1 MQLKSHSFTEAK
13 TKKIPGPRPLPIIG
27 NLPSIGQHKHV
38 TFNQLAKK
46 YGDIFQ
52 VNILIKPVV
61 VLNRLETIKQALQ
74 KQQEDFAGRP
84 DFPTLRDAVKGRTIG
99 GRDYGLLFKRQREI
113 ILSTLRTFFSK
124 NIPVLE
130 QQVIE
135 EANELANIF
144 LDHQDQPFDPEVE
157 IGLAVTNIILSMLFG
172 KRDSRSDLD
181 CIELSKCGRKFVAN
195 SAGALV
201 YDFMPQARV
210 FCEGGLKVQHACL
223 DTLERVVLK
232 RLNGY
237 KESYDPENL
246 RTLTDLLLKATSEV
260 DESERKTLG
269 LDEYLLVEGATQEL
283 VGTGLQPIFPILRW
297 ALLYMIAHPEIQAEI
312 QQELD
317 RVVGR
322 ERSVRLE
329 DQEKLPF
336 MQACIHEILR
346 CAPFFPLGL
355 PHSTTTDT
363 TLNGYFIPKDTP
375 VFVNLYSLT
384 RDERYWEE
392 PDKFNPHRF
401 LNENREIREDL
412 LDKYY
417 PFSMGKRRCFGEYLG
432 RFEVFLFLA
441 NLMHKCKFERVAGE
455 KLGFDG
461 CPGAIIHTEDY
472 QVIVKPRF

>member
-1 MQLKSHSFTEAK
+1 MQLKFHASTEAK

-27 NLPSIGQHKHV
+27 NLPSISQYKHV

-52 VNILIKPVV
+52 VNILLQPVV

-113 ILSTLRTFFSK
+113 TLGAMHTFFSK
-124 NIPVLE
+124 NISILE

-135 EANELANIF
+135 ESTELTNIF
-144 LDHQDQPFDPEVE
+144 LSHKGQPFDPEVD
-157 IGLAVTNIILSMLFG
+157 IGLAVANIILSMLFG
-172 KRDSRSDLD
+172 KRDSRSDGD
-181 CIELSKCGRKFVAN
+181 CIELIKCAPKFVAN
-195 SAGALV
+195 SAGALI
-201 YDFMPQARV
+201 YDFMPQARI
-210 FCEGGLKVQHACL
+210 FCESGLKEQRSCL
-223 DTLERVVLK
+223 DTLEKVILR
-232 RLNGY
+232 RLEIHR
-237 KESYDPENL
+237 ESYDPENPQNV
-246 RTLTDLLLKATSEV
+246 TDLLLKATGEV
-260 DESERKTLG
+260 DESEKQTLG
-269 LDEYLLVEGATQEL
+269 LDEYLLVEGTTQEL
-283 VGTGLQPIFPILRW
+283 VGTGLQPVFPILRW
-297 ALLYMIAHPEIQAEI
+297 AVLYMIAYPEIQAEI

-317 RVVGR
+317 EVVGR
-322 ERSVRLE
+322 ERQVRYE
-329 DQEKLPF
+329 DREKLPF
-336 MQACIHEILR
+336 IQACIHEILR
-346 CAPFFPLGL
+346 YAPFFPFGL

-375 VFVNLYSLT
+375 ILANLYSLT

-392 PDKFNPHRF
+392 PEKFNPHRF
-401 LNENREIREDL
+401 LTENREIRDDL

-417 PFSMGKRRCFGEYLG
+417 PFSLGKRRCFGEYLG

-441 NLMHKCKFERVAGE
+441 NLMHKCKFEPVEGE

-461 CPGAIIHTEDY
+461 RPGAIIHPKDY
-472 QVIVKPRF
+472 QIVVKPRF